1 VATSSQMR
9 EDAIAPEV
17 VRSERIL
24 RVRGGVPLRG
34 SVPISGSKNAALP
47 ALAATLLTS
56 DECVLTN
63 VPDLADIGTMLS
75 LLRSLGAETE
85 HDRRR
90 KRIRVRA
97 AQITSSA
104 APAEL
109 VARMRASFLV
119 AGPLLARCGEMS
131 ASAPGGCQLGA
142 RPVDVD
148 VRGFRL
154 MGASIAFEDG
164 GQHITG
170 QAAGLRGASVY
181 MDYPS
186 HTGTENL
193 LMAATLASGRTTIV
207 NAACEPEIVHLGN
220 MLNRMGAR
228 IKGLGSPTI
237 VVDGVDRLHGLSEQ
251 ILPDRLEAGTFAIA
265 AVITG
270 GEVTL
275 EDIREPDML
284 PLVAKLREAGAE
296 IWTDRQRMLVR
307 PRAAL
312 RPVEVQTLP
321 FPGFP
326 TDLQA
331 ALAVLMTQANGLS
344 KIHERVF
351 EDRLRYTDQLRAMGA
366 DIWVEHLQP
375 LDSAG
380 NPAPGVIRYGTRA
393 EILGPTSLKGQPVR
407 CLDIRAGAG
416 VVLAGLVA
424 EGETA
429 VSALHHLDRGYEGF
443 VEKLQAL
450 GADVELAISAPVELT
465 AAV

>member
-1 VATSSQMR
+1 VPEA
-9 EDAIAPEV
+9 AP
-17 VRSERIL
+17 SERVL

-34 SVPISGSKNAALP
+34 SVPIGGSKNAALP

-90 KRIRVRA
+90 KRVRVRA
-97 AQITSSA
+97 AQITSTT

-131 ASAPGGCQLGA
+131 ASAPGGCQLGT

-170 QAAGLRGASVY
+170 QVAGMRGSSIY

-237 VVDGVDRLHGLSEQ
+237 VVDGVDQLHGLSEQ

-284 PLVAKLREAGAE
+284 PLIAKLREAGAE

-307 PRAAL
+307 PRAGL
-312 RPVEVQTLP
+312 RAVEVQTLP

-331 ALAVLMTQANGLS
+331 AFAVLMTQANGLS
-344 KIHERVF
+344 TIHERVF

-366 DIWVEHLQP
+366 NIWVERLQP
-375 LDSAG
+375 VDGAG
-380 NPAPGVIRYGTRA
+380 NPASGAIRYGTRA
-393 EILGPTSLKGQPVR
+393 EIMGPTSLTGQPVR

-424 EGETA
+424 AGETT

-443 VEKLQAL
+443 VEKLEAL
-450 GADVELAISAPVELT
+450 GADVALAVAAPEEMT